1 VQAAFFS
8 RSPFFFYL
16 HKDFLQNKRA
26 ERNYN
31 LLRDRFWIHHE
42 AWILLLESSLVQ
54 AAQLKTNLT
63 SANVAMWLVKSA
75 PNLRIPGLM
84 PTPPLQGSFT
94 SDGVASTYRMHPVS
108 RDLGDFRQKK
118 KSMPEF

>member
-42 AWILLLESSLVQ
+42 AWILLLEPSLVQ

-63 SANVAMWLVKSA
+63 QRECSYVACQKRAQSPHPWSHANTTFSGQLHIRWCCIDLSNA
-75 PNLRIPGLM
+75 PR
-84 PTPPLQGSFT
+84 
-94 SDGVASTYRMHPVS
+94 
-108 RDLGDFRQKK
+108 
-118 KSMPEF
+118 